1 MEVGWGQPDPI
12 VGKRPTGAV
21 IGGICVAIA
30 GDIGETATEEVGFE
44 PTESLHPRW
53 FSRPVP

>member
-30 GDIGETATEEVGFE
+30 GDIGETAAGREGVE
-44 PTESLHPRW
+44 R
-53 FSRPVP
+53 